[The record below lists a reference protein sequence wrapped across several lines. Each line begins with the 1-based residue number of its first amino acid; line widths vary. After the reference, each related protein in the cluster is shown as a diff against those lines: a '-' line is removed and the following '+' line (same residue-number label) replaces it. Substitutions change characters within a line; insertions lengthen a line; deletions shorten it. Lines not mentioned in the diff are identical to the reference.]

1 MTSKQLKF
9 GLHRGEV
16 EYALDE
22 YAPQI
27 ISRMVRDVLRE
38 ARPDWSTF
46 ELKIERSHIA
56 DNLYDLRLKV
66 MGEKRG

>member
-1 MTSKQLKF
+1 MTSRPLKF
-9 GLHRGEV
+9 GINQAEV
-16 EYALDE
+16 ERALDE
-22 YAPQI
+22 WAPEI
-27 ISRMVRDVLRE
+27 ISRMVRDVRRE